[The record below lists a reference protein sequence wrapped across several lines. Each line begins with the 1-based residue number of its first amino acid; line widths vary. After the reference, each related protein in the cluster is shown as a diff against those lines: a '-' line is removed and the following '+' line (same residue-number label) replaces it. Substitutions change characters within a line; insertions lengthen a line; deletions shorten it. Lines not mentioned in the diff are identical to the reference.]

1 MQLTYLHLV
10 PSCLMIIISECKDVF
25 LGTALEEAEPIAALP
40 IPDTLLGKQN
50 VQKTID
56 NVGFLDYK

>member
-1 MQLTYLHLV
+1 
-10 PSCLMIIISECKDVF
+10 MIIISECKDVF
-25 LGTALEEAEPIAALP
+25 LGTALEEAEPRAALP